1 MSILTTLTTR
11 WPFFLASAFLFLSAQ
26 VVAQAEVPKDT
37 HEYLLKNG
45 LRLIVK
51 EDHRAP
57 TVAHMVWYKAGSID
71 EVNGKTGVAHVLEHM
86 MFKETK
92 HLKPG
97 EFSKKVGEVGGRD
110 NAFTSKDY
118 TAYFQQVEKS
128 HLPKMMALEADR
140 MVNLKISENEF
151 AKEIQ
156 VVMEE
161 RRLRTDDNSQA
172 VVYEQLMAAAFTNSP
187 YRNPIIGWMDDL
199 KNMTYQDAL
208 DWYKTWYAPNN
219 AVMVIVGDVNP
230 TEVLA
235 LAEKYYGDIPPKS
248 LPQRKS
254 QIEIPQIGAK
264 KIFVKVPA
272 ENADIH
278 MAWKVPKL
286 ESGQLENV
294 EPYALSVLSAIL
306 DGHANSRLNRK
317 LVRDQRI
324 ANSVDASYDMAAR
337 GPQLFM
343 ISATP
348 TKSSSLDGLEKNIR
362 TILSEIKNKGVT
374 ESELNRVKSQLLS
387 SQIYKRDS
395 VFAQAMEIGMSEM
408 EGISWKY
415 LNDVLANVQKVTS
428 KDIQAVVAKYFVD
441 DHLTIAILDPQ
452 AVDVNKSTAKPSASS
467 GMRH

>member
-1 MSILTTLTTR
+1 MNILTTLTSR
-11 WPFFLASAFLFLSAQ
+11 LPFFIVAAIISFNTSAFAQ
-26 VVAQAEVPKDT
+26 KQKQQDT

-45 LRLIVK
+45 LRVIIK

-86 MFKETK
+86 MFKGTK
-92 HLKPG
+92 NLKPG
-97 EFSKKVGEVGGRD
+97 EFSKKVAEVGGRD

-118 TAYFQQVEKS
+118 TAYFQQIEKS
-128 HLPKMMALEADR
+128 HLSKMMALEADR
-140 MVNLKISENEF
+140 MENLRISPEEF

-172 VVYEQLMAAAFTNSP
+172 LVHEQLMAAAYVSSP
-187 YRNPIIGWMDDL
+187 YRNPIVGWMDDL
-199 KNMTYQDAL
+199 KSLTYQDAI
-208 DWYKTWYAPNN
+208 DWYQNWYAPNN
-219 AVMVIVGDVNP
+219 AVLIVVGDVIP
-230 TEVLA
+230 EEVLA
-235 LAEKYYGDIPPKS
+235 LAKKHYENIPSKKIQERK
-248 LPQRKS
+248 PQN
-254 QIEIPQIGAK
+254 EIQQIGFK
-264 KIFVKVPA
+264 KINVKVPA

-286 ESGQLENV
+286 EPKDLEYI

-306 DGHANSRLNRK
+306 DGHSNSRLNRK

-324 ANSVDASYDMAAR
+324 ANSVSSSYDLNGR
-337 GPQLFM
+337 GPQLFS

-348 TKSSSLDGLEKNIR
+348 TKNTGIDTLEKNIR
-362 TILSEIKNKGVT
+362 KILTEVKENGVT
-374 ESELNRVKSQLLS
+374 DVELNRVKSQLLS

-395 VFAQAMEIGMSEM
+395 IFAQAMEIGMSEM
-408 EGISWKY
+408 EGFSWRDLDKII
-415 LNDVLANVQKVTS
+415 ANVQKVSS
-428 KDIQAVVAKYFVD
+428 KDIQGVIKKYLID
-441 DHLTIAILDPQ
+441 DHLTIATLDPQ
-452 AVDVNKSTAKPSASS
+452 PVSDQAPNKPGIS

>member
-1 MSILTTLTTR
+1 MNILTTLTSRLPLFIVAVIISFNT
-11 WPFFLASAFLFLSAQ
+11 SAFAQ
-26 VVAQAEVPKDT
+26 KQKQQDT

-45 LRLIVK
+45 LRVIFK

-86 MFKETK
+86 MFKGTK
-92 HLKPG
+92 NLKPG
-97 EFSKKVGEVGGRD
+97 EFSKKVAEVGGRD

-118 TAYFQQVEKS
+118 TAYFQQIEKS
-128 HLPKMMALEADR
+128 HLSKMMALEADR
-140 MVNLKISENEF
+140 MENLRISPEEF

-172 VVYEQLMAAAFTNSP
+172 LVYEQLMAAAYVSSP
-187 YRNPIIGWMDDL
+187 YRNPIVGWMDDL
-199 KNMTYQDAL
+199 KSLTYQDAL
-208 DWYKTWYAPNN
+208 DWYQNWYAPNN
-219 AVMVIVGDVNP
+219 AVLIVVGDVVP
-230 TEVLA
+230 EEVLA
-235 LAEKYYGDIPPKS
+235 LAKKHYENIPSKKIQERK
-248 LPQRKS
+248 PQN
-254 QIEIPQIGAK
+254 EIQQIGFK
-264 KIFVKVPA
+264 KINVKVPA

-286 ESGQLENV
+286 EPKDLEYM

-306 DGHANSRLNRK
+306 DGHSNSRLNRK

-324 ANSVDASYDMAAR
+324 ANSVSSSYDLNGR
-337 GPQLFM
+337 GPQLFS

-348 TKSSSLDGLEKNIR
+348 TKNTGIDTLEKKIR
-362 TILSEIKNKGVT
+362 KILLEVKEKGVT
-374 ESELNRVKSQLLS
+374 DIELNRVKSQLLS

-395 VFAQAMEIGMSEM
+395 IFAQAMEIGMSEM
-408 EGISWKY
+408 EGFSWRDLDK
-415 LNDVLANVQKVTS
+415 VIANVQKVNS
-428 KDIQAVVAKYFVD
+428 KDIQNVIQKYLID

-452 AVDVNKSTAKPSASS
+452 PLSAQAPSKPGIS

>member
-1 MSILTTLTTR
+1 MNILTTLTTQL
-11 WPFFLASAFLFLSAQ
+11 PFLIVAVIISLNTPAFAQ
-26 VVAQAEVPKDT
+26 KQKQQDT

-45 LRLIVK
+45 LRVIIK

-86 MFKETK
+86 MFKGTK
-92 HLKPG
+92 NLKPG
-97 EFSKKVGEVGGRD
+97 EFSKKVAEVGGRD

-118 TAYFQQVEKS
+118 TAYFQQIEKS
-128 HLPKMMALEADR
+128 HLSKMMALEADR
-140 MVNLKISENEF
+140 MENLRISPEEF

-172 VVYEQLMAAAFTNSP
+172 LVYEQLMAAAYVSSP
-187 YRNPIIGWMDDL
+187 YRNPIVGWMDDL
-199 KNMTYQDAL
+199 KSLTYQDAL
-208 DWYKTWYAPNN
+208 DWYQNWYAPNN
-219 AVMVIVGDVNP
+219 AVLIVVGDVVP
-230 TEVLA
+230 EEVLA
-235 LAEKYYGDIPPKS
+235 LAKKYYENIPSKKIQERK
-248 LPQRKS
+248 PQN
-254 QIEIPQIGAK
+254 EIQQIGLK
-264 KIFVKVPA
+264 KINVKVPA

-286 ESGQLENV
+286 EPKDLEYI

-306 DGHANSRLNRK
+306 DGHSNSRLNRK

-324 ANSVDASYDMAAR
+324 ANSVSSSYDLNGR
-337 GPQLFM
+337 GPQLFS

-348 TKSSSLDGLEKNIR
+348 TKNTGIDALEKNIR
-362 TILSEIKNKGVT
+362 KILNEVKENGVT
-374 ESELNRVKSQLLS
+374 DVELNRVKSQLLS

-395 VFAQAMEIGMSEM
+395 IFAQAMEIGMSEM
-408 EGISWKY
+408 EGFSWRDLDKII
-415 LNDVLANVQKVTS
+415 ANVQRVSS
-428 KDIQAVVAKYFVD
+428 KDIQSIIQKYLID
-441 DHLTIAILDPQ
+441 DQLTIAILDPQ
-452 AVDVNKSTAKPSASS
+452 PLSAQAPKQPGIS

>member
-1 MSILTTLTTR
+1 MNILTTLTTQL
-11 WPFFLASAFLFLSAQ
+11 PFLIVAVIISLNTPAFAQ
-26 VVAQAEVPKDT
+26 KQKQQDT

-45 LRLIVK
+45 LRVIIK

-86 MFKETK
+86 MFKGTK
-92 HLKPG
+92 NLKPG
-97 EFSKKVGEVGGRD
+97 EFSKKVAEVGGRD

-118 TAYFQQVEKS
+118 TAYFQQIEKS
-128 HLPKMMALEADR
+128 HLSKMMALEADR
-140 MVNLKISENEF
+140 MENLRISPEEF

-172 VVYEQLMAAAFTNSP
+172 LVYEQLMAAAYVSSP
-187 YRNPIIGWMDDL
+187 YRNPIVGWMDDL
-199 KNMTYQDAL
+199 KSLTYQDAL
-208 DWYKTWYAPNN
+208 DWYQNWYTPNN
-219 AVMVIVGDVNP
+219 AVLIVVGDVVP
-230 TEVLA
+230 EEVLA
-235 LAEKYYGDIPPKS
+235 LAKKYYENIPSKKIQERK
-248 LPQRKS
+248 PQN
-254 QIEIPQIGAK
+254 EIQQIGLK
-264 KIFVKVPA
+264 KINVKVPA

-286 ESGQLENV
+286 EPKDLEYI

-306 DGHANSRLNRK
+306 DGHSNSRLNRK

-324 ANSVDASYDMAAR
+324 ANSVSSSYDLNGR
-337 GPQLFM
+337 GPQLFS

-348 TKSSSLDGLEKNIR
+348 TKNTGIDALEKNIR
-362 TILSEIKNKGVT
+362 KILNEVKENGVT
-374 ESELNRVKSQLLS
+374 DVELNRVKSQLLS

-395 VFAQAMEIGMSEM
+395 IFAQAMEIGMSEM
-408 EGISWKY
+408 EGFSWRDLDKII
-415 LNDVLANVQKVTS
+415 ANVQRVSS
-428 KDIQAVVAKYFVD
+428 KDIQSIIQKYLID
-441 DHLTIAILDPQ
+441 DQLTIAILDPQ
-452 AVDVNKSTAKPSASS
+452 PLSAQAPKQPGIS